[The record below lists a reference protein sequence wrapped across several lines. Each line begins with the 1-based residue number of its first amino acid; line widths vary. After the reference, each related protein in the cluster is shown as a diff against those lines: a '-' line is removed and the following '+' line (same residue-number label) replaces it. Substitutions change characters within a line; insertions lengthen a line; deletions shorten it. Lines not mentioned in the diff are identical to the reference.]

1 MTCLAV
7 TYAHVLTPI
16 GHATTATARY
26 ENRLAFTG
34 LVFVRLAASLTS
46 PTVLTLP
53 PAVDGLFAQ
62 CGMVVRS
69 VRGSSCVDGGLL
81 RCVGHRDVRPL
92 VCKVRY
98 YLPTS
103 SCCFACVTSELRLQF
118 CCVLPLLGNP
128 THVLPAQGYRVG
140 RHSYVSARAD
150 TDRPRRC
157 RCCGRGV
164 GGHPNGRQSGRVRSQ
179 LHVPPSAA
187 TLRALLA

>member
-34 LVFVRLAASLTS
+34 LVFVRLAASLPS

-92 VCKVRY
+92 VCKVRD
-98 YLPTS
+98 YLPDLKLLLCLHSVRVALTVLLCTAAVGQPHPRLARS
-103 SCCFACVTSELRLQF
+103 GVSCGS
-118 CCVLPLLGNP
+118 P
-128 THVLPAQGYRVG
+128 
-140 RHSYVSARAD
+140 
-150 TDRPRRC
+150 
-157 RCCGRGV
+157 
-164 GGHPNGRQSGRVRSQ
+164 Q
-179 LHVPPSAA
+179 LCIG
-187 TLRALLA
+187 TC